1 MRLFLIYSFICICAT
16 YRIPQKS
23 NSIRISTNRC
33 IQNDDSNYNT
43 PVIIPY
49 NTPVIIPY
57 RKEDE
62 GDVMPTDLFGVRP
75 IGIVRSPY
83 IKRLGTP
90 KQATILSEGKL
101 QLGTIEIFEEYRE
114 CLDQLETFDYI
125 WLITYMHLNS
135 GFKGKIKP
143 MPNVSLQE
151 KSGQSAGLSSES
163 VGLFCSR

>member
-1 MRLFLIYSFICICAT
+1 MRLFLIYNFICICAT
-16 YRIPQKS
+16 YRIRQKL
-23 NSIRISTNRC
+23 NAIRVSTNRC
-33 IQNDDSNYNT
+33 IQNDDSNDDT

-49 NTPVIIPY
+49 K
-57 RKEDE
+57 KEDE

>member
-1 MRLFLIYSFICICAT
+1 MRLFLIYSFSCICAT
-16 YRIPQKS
+16 YRIPQKL
-23 NSIRISTNRC
+23 NAIRVSTNRC
-33 IQNDDSNYNT
+33 IQNDDFN
-43 PVIIPY
+43 V

-101 QLGTIEIFEEYRE
+101 QLGIIEIFEEYRE